1 MHSSGS
7 GWAARRE
14 VGTRVR
20 IRTRMNHN
28 SLAKLRPYIYY
39 AGWDCSHMT
48 GRRSTSYVRAYVSK
62 SNGVHAIIKNSLK
75 IVSRNGAQGPSLQRP
90 HVSQR
95 EYPSSFIGKR
105 HTHRPPHLLVVLQVE
120 LARLAA
126 TLECHTAG
134 RRGCHSQSDCPP
146 CAQ

>member
-28 SLAKLRPYIYY
+28 QVLSLAKLRPYIYY
-39 AGWDCSHMT
+39 AHDG

-62 SNGVHAIIKNSLK
+62 SNGVHAIINNSLK
-75 IVSRNGAQGPSLQRP
+75 IVSRNGAQGPSLRRP

-105 HTHRPPHLLVVLQVE
+105 HTHRSPHLLVVLQVE